1 MARIFALLFFS
12 VYLVCESRSFSWY
25 SPHWIIAVPEVQAA
39 SDKRSLISV
48 NVDEIA
54 QRVGL
59 VNLGN
64 VRLKHFFN
72 STIQISFILLNVTEL
87 ISNKKYI

>member
-12 VYLVCESRSFSWY
+12 VYLVCESRSFSWHIN
-25 SPHWIIAVPEVQAA
+25 HWLLVVTEGIAV
-39 SDKRSLISV
+39 SDKRSVTSV

-54 QRVGL
+54 QKVGL

-64 VRLKHFFN
+64 VRLN
-72 STIQISFILLNVTEL
+72 ICL
-87 ISNKKYI
+87 IVQ